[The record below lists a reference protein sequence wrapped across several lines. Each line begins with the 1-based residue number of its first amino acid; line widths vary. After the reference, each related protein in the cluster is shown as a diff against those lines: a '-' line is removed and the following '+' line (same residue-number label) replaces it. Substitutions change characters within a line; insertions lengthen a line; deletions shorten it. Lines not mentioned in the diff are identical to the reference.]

1 MAKQV
6 ETSFK
11 RIETKY
17 VIAKEDLHDV
27 IKDLKNYLVEDDY
40 PTSTISNVYFDTEDF
55 DVIQDALAKQNRR
68 EKIRMRT
75 YLANPQA
82 DSQVFLEIKSKD
94 QEGVGHKYRLVSTAQ
109 SIQQLLT
116 QGQVDENIT
125 DQDLVEE
132 IQQLRHRYDNGLKPR
147 MYIYYDR
154 FSMKE
159 KKTIKHYPYNK
170 VRVTIDQNLTYR
182 DELVSLF
189 HGNSGQPL
197 LDEGM
202 IIMEVKAPGD
212 KPQWL
217 QDILDKHGLVEQKF
231 SKYSCAYHKSQGLDY
246 APRPSQES
254 VGALYV

>member
-1 MAKQV
+1 MTQQF

-17 VIAKEDLHDV
+17 IIAKENLPKV

-75 YLANPQA
+75 YLENPQS

-94 QEGVGHKYRLVSTAQ
+94 EDGVGHKYRLVSNSH
-109 SIQQLLT
+109 SITQLLT
-116 QGQVDENIT
+116 LGKIDETIT
-125 DQDLVEE
+125 DTKLVEE
-132 IQQLRHRYDNGLKPR
+132 IRQLRHRYDNGLKPR

-159 KKTIKHYPYNK
+159 RKTNLDLPCSK

-189 HGNSGQPL
+189 HGNTGKPL
-197 LDEGM
+197 LEDDSV
-202 IIMEVKAPGD
+202 IMEIKAAGR

-217 QDILDKHGLVEQKF
+217 QTILDKHGLVEQKF

-246 APRPSQES
+246 APRPNQES
-254 VGALYV
+254 VGNLYV